1 MTLPKVLTIAGS
13 DSGGGAGIQADLKT
27 FQELDTYGLSVI
39 TAITAQ
45 NTVGVQAVH
54 PVSLNGLNDQL
65 ESVFTDIKVDAVKTG
80 MLVSA
85 DYIQSISTYIRDY
98 NVNKLV
104 IDPVLGSTSGSEL
117 TKNEAIDELKN
128 SLWPLATVVTPNL
141 IEAAR
146 MLGWASINTVSEME
160 KAVYQLHEWGAKSIL
175 LKGGHLPGGE
185 SVDLLYD
192 GHTLTHF
199 PMKRIDQPHT
209 HGTGCTLASAIAAGL
224 AKGNSI
230 HDAVSMAKDFVTC
243 AIREGFSIGEG
254 SGPLNHSAYRHRQ

>member
-1 MTLPKVLTIAGS
+1 MTLHKVLTIAGS

-54 PVSLNGLNDQL
+54 PVSLNILNDQL
-65 ESVFTDIKVDAVKTG
+65 ESVFSDIKVDAVKTG

-98 NVNKLV
+98 NVNNLV
-104 IDPVLGSTSGSEL
+104 IDPVLGSTTGSEL

-141 IEAAR
+141 VEASR

-192 GHTLTHF
+192 GHILTHF

-230 HDAVSMAKDFVTC
+230 HEAVSTAKDFVTC
-243 AIREGFSIGEG
+243 AIREGFSIGHG

>member
-45 NTVGVQAVH
+45 NTVGVQAVY

-65 ESVFTDIKVDAVKTG
+65 ESVFSDIKVDAVKTG

-98 NVNKLV
+98 NVNNLV
-104 IDPVLGSTSGSEL
+104 IDPVLGSTTGSEL

-141 IEAAR
+141 IEASR
-146 MLGWASINTVSEME
+146 MLGWTSINTLSEME
-160 KAVYQLHEWGAKSIL
+160 KAVYRLHEWGAKSIL

-230 HDAVSMAKDFVTC
+230 HDAVSTAKDFVTC
-243 AIREGFSIGEG
+243 AIREGFSIGQG
-254 SGPLNHSAYRHRQ
+254 SGPLNHSAYRHRH